1 MNIFIQLATIKET
14 KQGTKT
20 QIKNNIKLI
29 CVERISSI
37 LQKTVDKKQKIWVFL
52 KEFFIYKHK

>member
-37 LQKTVDKKQKIWVFL
+37 LQKTVDKKQKI
-52 KEFFIYKHK
+52 